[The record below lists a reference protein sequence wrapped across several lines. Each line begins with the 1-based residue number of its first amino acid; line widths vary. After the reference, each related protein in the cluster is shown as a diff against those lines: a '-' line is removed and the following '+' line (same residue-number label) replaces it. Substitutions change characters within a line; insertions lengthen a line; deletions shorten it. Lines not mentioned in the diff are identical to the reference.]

1 MRIKQF
7 LFLYAIFFGITQQ
20 SIYSKNNLSKLNEE
34 RCNYF
39 LVDSNLIL
47 LIDYD
52 NQDRLLKIS
61 FNGNEGND
69 GTMKILDNNN
79 NVLIESNFELIK
91 SPYYATVNI
100 SVLSVGSYQVIL
112 ETNSQVHTATLVVQ

>member
-7 LFLYAIFFGITQQ
+7 IFLYAIFFGITQQ
-20 SIYSKNNLSKLNEE
+20 SIYSKNNLSKLKEE

-61 FNGNEGND
+61 FNGSEGND
-69 GTMKILDNNN
+69 GTMKILDINN

-100 SVLSVGSYQVIL
+100 SFLSVGSYQVLL